1 MFIDL
6 IRSKDG
12 VDKLFAR
19 ELVTNLFALARVD
32 GSVDES
38 ELQILTKFSEKLG
51 LTKSDFGKLQNQAE
65 ADTTVRK
72 IWIEWLKSG
81 KPAIDR
87 MMADAIARVDRNEL
101 QGALGVLDQVVQQ
114 APHYAEGWN
123 SRATVLYLLGSFEKS
138 VADIGR
144 TLALEP
150 RHFGAMAGL
159 GKILLQRGKLKEA
172 LGVYRRALV
181 VNPFMVERDSVI
193 PALER
198 EVEGRGI

>member
-1 MFIDL
+1 VARKTRPCIQGPLSMLRAILLLSSVIWFCPISVIADVKPGDGNNRL
-6 IRSKDG
+6 DRLHAELKSSK
-12 VDKLFAR
+12 
-19 ELVTNLFALARVD
+19 
-32 GSVDES
+32 
-38 ELQILTKFSEKLG
+38 
-51 LTKSDFGKLQNQAE
+51 NQAE